1 MCLKSVNWRQY
12 SHSVLLLLVVLAS
25 NSHQHRLINTPQ
37 PFRQSRIMAGFQNDQ
52 VSIVQPTNNYHNVPT
67 ESDSV
72 GEVQR
77 TDTLDTKSI
86 GVVQQPVDKSVVTS
100 RNSEVQSINAS
111 FRELQNLV
119 TDFMAIESSFRERAI
134 QKRSADGR
142 AFTDYLLDGK
152 LIGHIQKFAEK
163 WVLPMAKTATQAVAL
178 QNLVPAGAR
187 LFLFKGKLLKSD
199 FAYHT
204 SIKEPQNI

>member
-25 NSHQHRLINTPQ
+25 NSHQYRLINTPQ
-37 PFRQSRIMAGFQNDQ
+37 PFRHSRIMEEFRNDH
-52 VSIVQPTNNYHNVPT
+52 VPIGQPTNNNHNIPV

-86 GVVQQPVDKSVVTS
+86 AVAQQPADKSVVTS
-100 RNSEVQSINAS
+100 RNSEVRSINAS

-119 TDFMAIESSFRERAI
+119 SDFMAIESSFRDGAI

-152 LIGHIQKFAEK
+152 LIGRIQKFAEK
-163 WVLPMAKTATQAVAL
+163 WVFPMAKTATQAVAL

-187 LFLFKGKLLKSD
+187 LFLFKGKNTVKKNTYQMLLI
-199 FAYHT
+199 T
-204 SIKEPQNI
+204 S